1 MLKRFCFSLA
11 GLALIAGCATTPA
24 PVEIQGLEAFQQP
37 CPNSPPVL
45 SDAEIAAL
53 FAQYPDAQD
62 RERNFWSRRDL
73 QHRANALCERARAN
87 SVIALGARFNQI
99 VRETR

>member
-1 MLKRFCFSLA
+1 MQKPLSFCWL
-11 GLALIAGCATTPA
+11 GLLLIAGCATAPA

-53 FAQYPDAQD
+53 FAQYPTADE
-62 RERNFWSRRDL
+62 RERLFWTPRDL
-73 QHRANALCERARAN
+73 RHRAHSLCESARAN
-87 SVIALGARFNQI
+87 GAVSLGARFNQA